1 MEQPCLYE
9 GTKTRLQKSKSLEA
23 DYQDDCNFGIY
34 ILVHKNVLKV
44 IINFDNDIWIIIW
57 NLYLPVFLPNTI
69 C

>member
-34 ILVHKNVLKV
+34 ILVHKNDLKV
-44 IINFDNDIWIIIW
+44 IINFDNDIWII
-57 NLYLPVFLPNTI
+57 T
-69 C
+69 